1 MCCYKT
7 WKMEEDTKLG
17 KCKKIGKWR
26 RRLSTSWR
34 RRKVLPDLQ
43 AQAPKASV
51 PPGIILFSSPSSCL
65 DFFFFFLLSNPC
77 FALHFIRI
85 STRCCSTSLFSCAQD
100 LVCTVVE
107 RREEEVAGRLFTPGD
122 YAMSSNL
129 GDIIIIIIAD
139 SIPLSDDHSV
149 FHSFITKEYVST
161 IVLQALV
168 VRMYG

>member
-1 MCCYKT
+1 M
-7 WKMEEDTKLG
+7 
-17 KCKKIGKWR
+17 
-26 RRLSTSWR
+26 
-34 RRKVLPDLQ
+34 P
-43 AQAPKASV
+43 
-51 PPGIILFSSPSSCL
+51 
-65 DFFFFFLLSNPC
+65 
-77 FALHFIRI
+77 
-85 STRCCSTSLFSCAQD
+85 CCSTSLFSCAQD

-129 GDIIIIIIAD
+129 GDIIIIIAD

-161 IVLQALV
+161 IVLQELV